1 MGNFKRY
8 DGYVMH
14 IPQEFIDS
22 KLPVCPFCKSDNPHW
37 LLDSKMEMSL
47 AGSRTYYQCERC
59 QAIMSST
66 AADAGAEKGKS
77 FAINPAMAALNAA
90 QKGTKKQEVGVAYM
104 RVDTLGLVCTD
115 TSLMGKEFPITYF
128 QEMAAGAP
136 PVTAVS
142 EPAPAPAF
150 CGNCGAA
157 LKAGAQFCTSCGAK
171 VVATEPA
178 PVVEPVPAAE
188 PAVEPVVVPPV
199 RPATEPVSQ
208 EPVVLEAPAPA
219 PAPVAEPAPA
229 AEPAPYQFP
238 IAPLIMVGLAAF
250 YQFIMLFVGNYNF
263 GTFFG
268 KFLGFAPYA
277 LLVVSL
283 IICKKEK
290 NALFGIGFLAFA
302 AAGFISFFISMI
314 NYATMGIPIEAVAG
328 SLIIGLFGL
337 LPNAMIGVYYLVGK
351 PNLKVL
357 KIIGVILSLLLSF
370 IGFIVSMV
378 NYATA
383 TAVFSFLFSA
393 ALMVGVLLYN
403 PGKKTN

>member
-90 QKGTKKQEVGVAYM
+90 QKGTKHQEVGVAYM

-142 EPAPAPAF
+142 EPAETPAPAF
-150 CGNCGAA
+150 CGNCGAP
-157 LKAGAQFCTSCGAK
+157 LKAGAQFCTACGTK
-171 VVATEPA
+171 VAAAEPA
-178 PVVEPVPAAE
+178 PVAEPAPAAE
-188 PAVEPVVVPPV
+188 PVVIPPV
-199 RPATEPVSQ
+199 RPVEEPVSQ
-208 EPVVLEAPAPA
+208 EPVVLEAPVPA
-219 PAPVAEPAPA
+219 AEPAPQPA
-229 AEPAPYQFP
+229 AEPAPYKFP
-238 IAPLIMVGLAAF
+238 IAALILVGIAAL
-250 YQFIMLFVGNYNF
+250 YSFINLIGNSHNGAMFLNNF
-263 GTFFG
+263 
-268 KFLGFAPYA
+268 LSFAPYV
-277 LLVVSL
+277 LLVLGL
-283 IICKKEK
+283 ILCKKEK
-290 NALFGIGFLAFA
+290 NTLFGIGFLAA
-302 AAGFISFFISMI
+302 AAVGFISFLISVV
-314 NYATMGIPIEAVAG
+314 NYTRMGIDISVVAVN
-328 SLIIGLFGL
+328 LLVGL
-337 LPNAMIGVYYLVGK
+337 LGMLPNVMIGIHYLTGK
-351 PNLKVL
+351 AKAL
-357 KIIGVILSLLLSF
+357 KIIGVILKLLL
-370 IGFIVSMV
+370 GFISMIVSLV
-378 NYATA
+378 NYPDIMNVLA
-383 TAVFSFLFSA
+383 FLCTTVC
-393 ALMVGVLLYN
+393 LMIGVLIYN
-403 PGKKTN
+403 PGKKAN